1 MKSIN
6 QIFKNNPQLMDISEV
21 SELIEYCND
30 LEGQIIENKQN
41 KQFSFEDKLTELV
54 RDIYIGVKDVDKQKE
69 EHIRFNFES
78 PNYEACIDNLKRY
91 LLNFSKDNNF
101 RL

>member
-6 QIFKNNPQLMDISEV
+6 QIFKNNPELMDILEV
-21 SELIEYCND
+21 KELIEYCSE
-30 LEGQIIENKQN
+30 LEGEIIENKQN

-54 RDIYIGVKDVDKQKE
+54 RDINNGIKDVEKQKE
-69 EHIRFNFES
+69 EHIRFNFEP
-78 PNYEACIDNLKRY
+78 PNYEFCIENLKKY
-91 LLNFSKDNNF
+91 LADFSRVNRF

>member
-6 QIFKNNPQLMDISEV
+6 QIFKNNPELMDILEV
-21 SELIEYCND
+21 KELIEYCSE
-30 LEGQIIENKQN
+30 LEGEIIENKQN

-54 RDIYIGVKDVDKQKE
+54 RDIYIGVRDVDKQKE
-69 EHIRFNFES
+69 EHTRFNFEP
-78 PNYEACIDNLKRY
+78 PNYEACIENLKRY
-91 LLNFSKDNNF
+91 LLDFSRDNNF